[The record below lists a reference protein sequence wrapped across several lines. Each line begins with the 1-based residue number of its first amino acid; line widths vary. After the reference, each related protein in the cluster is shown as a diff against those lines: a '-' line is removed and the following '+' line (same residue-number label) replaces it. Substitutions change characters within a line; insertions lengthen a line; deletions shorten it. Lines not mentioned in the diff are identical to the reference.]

1 MTDKVKELSEKLVEV
16 IDDKEGKWSSA
27 EEKLAHIRSY
37 LLGLCDGYD
46 YAIEKVEDTSAI
58 YLNRTDGTLHTCKKC
73 GQKTLFPVQTADGC
87 YCENCIAEQ
96 NYSGLK
102 K

>member
-58 YLNRTDGTLHTCKKC
+58 YLKRTDGTLHTCKKC
-73 GQKTLFPVQTADGC
+73 GQKTLKRQADGNSC
-87 YCENCIAEQ
+87 W
-96 NYSGLK
+96 
-102 K
+102 

>member
-58 YLNRTDGTLHTCKKC
+58 YLKRTDGTLHTCKKC

-87 YCENCIAEQ
+87 YCENCISEQ

>member
-58 YLNRTDGTLHTCKKC
+58 YFKRTDGTLHTCKKC
-73 GQKTLFPVQTADGC
+73 GQKTLFPVQTPNGC

-96 NYSGLK
+96 NYSRLK

>member
-46 YAIEKVEDTSAI
+46 YAIEKVEQLSF
-58 YLNRTDGTLHTCKKC
+58 
-73 GQKTLFPVQTADGC
+73 QF
-87 YCENCIAEQ
+87 
-96 NYSGLK
+96 
-102 K
+102 